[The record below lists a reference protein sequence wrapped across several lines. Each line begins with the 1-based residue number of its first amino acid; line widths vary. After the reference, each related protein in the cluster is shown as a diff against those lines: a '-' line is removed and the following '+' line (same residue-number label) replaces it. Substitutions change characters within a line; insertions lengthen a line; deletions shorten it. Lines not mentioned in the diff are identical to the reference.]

1 MASFSIF
8 CYLQYVEKLRTSG
21 ELTYANSADFLG
33 RCAGTFVIAGIFIF
47 LYEKIRR
54 REPSTPS
61 RLLAISSVA
70 CLLSLLA
77 LVNSANSSPFGSKRA
92 TAAYY
97 QQLLKN
103 PGAPSVSQAP
113 HTKWDPAGRAFF
125 NDLLAQNRQYIT
137 EVSKLDL
144 VLQPLYAPAS
154 FRDAPSILA
163 IIDALRQRLVVAERY
178 SQLAPIFAKMPGYLT
193 TIDATDQEKLE
204 FLESF
209 NKGVPKALA
218 ARKSLSALERDW
230 LTASIDL
237 YKFALAHRTAFV
249 CDSGKIIFKRAT
261 DSAIF
266 TDKLNKSQVL
276 NAQFLRAY
284 WASRR
289 AQDAALAQAG
299 LQRSDVGLDTSK

>member
-8 CYLQYVEKLRTSG
+8 CSLQYVEKLRTDG
-21 ELTYANSADFLG
+21 EVTFANSAEFLG
-33 RCAGTFVIAGIFIF
+33 RCAGTFVIAAIFVF
-47 LYEKIRR
+47 LYDKIRR

-70 CLLSLLA
+70 CLLSLLV
-77 LVNSANSSPFGSKRA
+77 LINSANSSPFGSKRA

-103 PGAPSVSQAP
+103 PSTPSVSQAP

-125 NDLLAQNRQYIT
+125 NDLLAQNRRYIS

-144 VLQPLYAPAS
+144 ALQPLYTPAS
-154 FRDAPSILA
+154 FRDAQSIQA
-163 IIDALRQRLVVAERY
+163 ILDALGQRLVVAERY

-193 TIDATDQEKLE
+193 TIKATDQEKQE
-204 FLESF
+204 FMEGF

-218 ARKSLSALERDW
+218 ARKSLCTLENDW

-237 YKFALAHRTAFV
+237 YRFALAHKTTFV
-249 CDSGKIIFKRAT
+249 YDSGKILFKRAA
-261 DSAIF
+261 DSAVF
-266 TDKLNKSQVL
+266 NEKLNKSQVL

-299 LQRSDVGLDTSK
+299 LQRSDVGLDNSK